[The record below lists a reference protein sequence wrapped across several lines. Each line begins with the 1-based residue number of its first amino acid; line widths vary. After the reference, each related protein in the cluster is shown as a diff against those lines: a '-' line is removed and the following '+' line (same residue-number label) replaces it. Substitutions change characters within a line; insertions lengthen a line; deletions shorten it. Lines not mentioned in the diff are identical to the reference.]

1 MSDQFIG
8 RPPRGRRSRRPG
20 RIERLQ
26 PKSTSFESHAE
37 QSRRRSRQDFGERRR
52 RSMRLRKRL
61 IAFGAI
67 FGVFALVGL
76 AAGLF
81 FISDINDKL
90 RGRLVADDRAV
101 ELLAQGKTI
110 ERDDPF
116 YALMVGV
123 DSRQEGDRSRA
134 DTIIVA
140 RIDPKQLS
148 AVLISIPRDTYV
160 NIPGHGKTKINA
172 ATAYGG
178 AALAI
183 ETVKELTGLPISH
196 YIEIDFAGF
205 KEVVDALGG
214 VTVYV
219 PERINDIEAAGYIRS
234 ASVIEAGNQ
243 RLDGAKALTFVRTR
257 DFPAGDLQRIENQQ
271 VFLRALLDEFF
282 KAENALRI
290 PSLANAVAEQV
301 TTDMTVGELIGLANQ
316 MRGMDD
322 SSLQTVTMPGSPKRI
337 GNGSYIVVDE
347 EAFAGILERVKA
359 GQPIAP
365 AADLADAQIITP
377 EQVSVSVRNG
387 AGIEGVA
394 NAAAARLKADRYNV
408 VEIGNMNQFVYGETL
423 VVYKGD
429 DKAKAEMVIAALGQ
443 GRAVNYRGLYT
454 FDSDVLLVIGR
465 DWDSGSGSARH
476 RAARE

>member
-1 MSDQFIG
+1 MSEQFIG
-8 RPPRGRRSRRPG
+8 GPPRGRRSRRPS
-20 RIERLQ
+20 RIEKLQ

-37 QSRRRSRQDFGERRR
+37 QSRRRGRRDFGEQRR

-67 FGVFALVGL
+67 FGVLVLVGL

-81 FISDINDKL
+81 FISDINDRL
-90 RGRLVADDRAV
+90 RGRLVADDKAV

-110 ERDDPF
+110 EIDDPF
-116 YALMVGV
+116 YVLMVGV
-123 DSRQEGDRSRA
+123 DSRQDGERSRA

-140 RIDPKQLS
+140 RIDPKQRS
-148 AVLISIPRDTYV
+148 ATLISIPRDTYV
-160 NIPGHGKTKINA
+160 SIPGHGKTKINA
-172 ATAYGG
+172 ATVYGG

-183 ETVKELTGLPISH
+183 ETVKEFTGLPISH

-219 PERINDIEAAGYIRS
+219 PERINDMEAAGYIRS
-234 ASVIEAGNQ
+234 AAVVEAGMQ

-257 DFPAGDLQRIENQQ
+257 DFPTGDLQRIENQQ
-271 VFLRALLDEFF
+271 VFLRALLDEAF
-282 KAENALRI
+282 KAENVLRI

-301 TTDMTVGELIGLANQ
+301 MTDMTGGELIGLANQ
-316 MRGMDD
+316 MRGMKD
-322 SSLQTVTMPGSPKRI
+322 SSLQTVTMPGSPRRI

-347 EAFAGILERVKA
+347 EAFAAILERVKA
-359 GQPIAP
+359 GQPIVSATDPAP
-365 AADLADAQIITP
+365 EQVTP

-387 AGIEGVA
+387 AGIAGVA

-429 DKAKAEMVIAALGQ
+429 DKNKAEMVVAALGQ
-443 GRAVNYRGLYT
+443 GRVVNYRGLYT
-454 FDSDVLLVIGR
+454 FGSDVLLVIGR
-465 DWDSGSGSARH
+465 DWTLVSDSARH
-476 RAARE
+476 RAARH